1 MEKTSLRTAVRCL
14 WLDHMCVVSSAVSES
29 IIECPV
35 SVSRVP
41 LFVDAACW
49 DLRIDRRVTRV
60 VVARVAYV
68 LRYLHRTHNIVALV
82 PLAPGD

>member
-35 SVSRVP
+35 SVSAQSSAVVCGCC
-41 LFVDAACW
+41 LL

-60 VVARVAYV
+60 VVARVAYDT
-68 LRYLHRTHNIVALV
+68 YTEHTT
-82 PLAPGD
+82 

>member
-41 LFVDAACW
+41 LFVGCCLL

-60 VVARVAYV
+60 VVARVAYDT
-68 LRYLHRTHNIVALV
+68 YTEHTT
-82 PLAPGD
+82 